1 MLQRSVM
8 DLIKIEPEVD
18 PLDLQPHDN
27 TLEREDNNAL
37 SEERN
42 VSNLQVGGI
51 KTECVD
57 HSFTSD
63 INVEDTPVPFSFAF
77 VKCEV
82 EDTPVDISSPELKS
96 EVDEDFF
103 DVDSDQ
109 QEQKVEVSSE
119 ENEVFSERKRLKT
132 HEIISEL
139 EATDTRA
146 YLEKLMLILHH
157 LYMGKAM
164 GILEMRSVII
174 QTA

>member
-119 ENEVFSERKRLKT
+119 ENEVFSERT
-132 HEIISEL
+132 VMSF
-139 EATDTRA
+139 
-146 YLEKLMLILHH
+146 
-157 LYMGKAM
+157 
-164 GILEMRSVII
+164 SV
-174 QTA
+174 